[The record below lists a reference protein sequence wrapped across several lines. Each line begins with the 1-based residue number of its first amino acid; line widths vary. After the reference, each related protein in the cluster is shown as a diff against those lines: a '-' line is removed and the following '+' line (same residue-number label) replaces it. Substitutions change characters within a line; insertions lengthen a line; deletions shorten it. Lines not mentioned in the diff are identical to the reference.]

1 MFPALDRTR
10 LRNLDFWRVEVKSE
24 TGSTNAD
31 VISQARSGADEGLVV
46 IAESQSS
53 GRGRLGRT
61 WISQPSAG
69 IWLTALLRPRLETAR
84 WGWLPLLTGV
94 ALADTVNDLCGV
106 KAGLKWPNDL
116 LIDGRK
122 CAGILAEVAAP
133 GAVAVGVGLNVW
145 QSANDLP
152 ATPTGLPAT
161 SLRLAGVLDAD
172 RTALA
177 IGFLQ
182 RLQERYERWQQVPE
196 SIMDPYRQRCATIGR
211 DVQIMLPDNR
221 QILGEA
227 ITVDDDGRLVVRDE
241 RKQLC
246 PIAAGDVTHVR

>member
-1 MFPALDRTR
+1 
-10 LRNLDFWRVEVKSE
+10 
-24 TGSTNAD
+24 
-31 VISQARSGADEGLVV
+31 VV

-53 GRGRLGRT
+53 GRGRLGRS

-69 IWLTALLRPRLETAR
+69 VWLTALLCPRVEPAR

-94 ALADTVNDLCGV
+94 ALADTVSDLCGV

-116 LIDGRK
+116 LIDDLELSPGGLTASAGHRMSSLSSGRK
-122 CAGILAEVAAP
+122 CAGILAEVATA
-133 GAVAVGVGLNVW
+133 GAVAVGVGLNVC
-145 QSANDLP
+145 QEQADLP
-152 ATPTGLPAT
+152 VTATGLPAT

-177 IGFLQ
+177 MGFLQ
-182 RLQERYERWQQVPE
+182 RLRERYDRWQRVPE
-196 SIMDPYRQRCATIGR
+196 SIAEPYRRRCATIGR
-211 DVQIMLPDNR
+211 DVQIVLPGNR
-221 QILGEA
+221 QIMGEA

-241 RKQLC
+241 RGQLC